1 MISEKE
7 KIRGERIRASLRQYF
22 LSEQGNI
29 HKEKLKAL
37 QSKRMAKYNDFIK
50 RYNNEEI

>member
-7 KIRGERIRASLRQYF
+7 KIRRERIRASLRQYF